1 MALGLQ
7 KLAGLRSSL
16 LGSHGPLR
24 VGAAFA
30 MARPWA
36 LSVAMHAKAA
46 PPVEEEVLV
55 EDGFATKVAIL
66 NRPKKLNA
74 LNENMIDRLLELY
87 AKWEKDK
94 HVRMVILTGAGRGFC
109 AGGDVASVYHFG
121 KAGQQ
126 ERGNTFFNKEYHL
139 NYVLGTFKK
148 IHVALLDGVCMG
160 GGNGISMHGKFR
172 VATENT
178 LFAMPETAIG
188 LHPDVGASYF
198 LSRLPGHL
206 GEYLGLTGSRLD
218 GADLLSCGLATHF
231 VPSQRLADLEDRLGG
246 LNTGDP
252 EVVGIAIDEFCDVVY
267 PGDKSPLHRKEDID
281 ECFEKE
287 TVEEIVDTLETKAGS
302 NEDEWYSNTLAL
314 MKKVSPISLKVT
326 LRSIREGRQQS
337 LFQCLERE
345 YRLSVHAVN
354 ATHSTDFYEGC
365 RALLVD
371 KDNKPQWKPPTL
383 AEVTKEMVDDIFAP
397 FHQGEKE
404 LELPVQQ
411 REGRSRPRSRP

>member
-1 MALGLQ
+1 MVLGFHR
-7 KLAGLRSSL
+7 LAGLRSSL
-16 LGSHGPLR
+16 LASHSPLR
-24 VGAAFA
+24 AAAASA
-30 MARPWA
+30 MAAPRP
-36 LSVAMHAKAA
+36 LSAAMHAKAA
-46 PPVEEEVLV
+46 APTEDEVLV

-74 LNENMIDRLLELY
+74 LNENMIDRLLEFY
-87 AKWEKDK
+87 VKWEKDK
-94 HVRMVILTGAGRGFC
+94 HVRMVILAGAGRGFC
-109 AGGDVASVYHFG
+109 AGGDVATVYHLG

-126 ERGNTFFNKEYHL
+126 ERGNAFFYKEYHL
-139 NYVLGTFKK
+139 NYVLGTYKK

-206 GEYLGLTGSRLD
+206 GEYLGLTGVRLD
-218 GADLLSCGLATHF
+218 GADLLSIGLATHF

-246 LNTGDP
+246 LNTGDS
-252 EVVGIAIDEFCDVVY
+252 EVVGIAVDEFCDVVY
-267 PGDKSPLHRKEDID
+267 PGDKSPLNRRDDID

-287 TVEEIVDTLETKAGS
+287 TVEEIVQALETKAGNS
-302 NEDEWYSNTLAL
+302 EDEWYSNTLAL
-314 MKKVSPISLKVT
+314 LKKVSPTSLKVT

-371 KDNKPQWKPPTL
+371 KDNKPQWNPPTL
-383 AEVTKEMVDDIFAP
+383 AEVSTEMVDDIFAP
-397 FHQGEKE
+397 FHRGEQE
-404 LELPVQQ
+404 LELPVQE
-411 REGRSRPRSRP
+411 RESRSRPRSRL

>member
-1 MALGLQ
+1 MVLGLQ
-7 KLAGLRSSL
+7 NLAGLCSSL
-16 LGSHGPLR
+16 LGSHGTLR
-24 VGAAFA
+24 VGAASV
-30 MARPWA
+30 MAPPRT
-36 LSVAMHAKAA
+36 LSVAVNAKTAV
-46 PPVEEEVLV
+46 PSDDEVLS

-74 LNENMIDRLLELY
+74 VNENMIDRLLELY
-87 AKWEKDK
+87 VKWENDK
-94 HVRMVILTGAGRGFC
+94 HVRMVILAGAGRGFC
-109 AGGDVASVYHFG
+109 AGGDVATVYHLG

-126 ERGNTFFNKEYHL
+126 ERGNAFFYKEYHL
-139 NYVLGTFKK
+139 NYILGTYKK
-148 IHVALLDGVCMG
+148 IHVALLDGICMG

-198 LSRLPGHL
+198 LSRLRGHL
-206 GEYLGLTGSRLD
+206 GEYLGLTGTRLD

-246 LNTGDP
+246 LNTGDAG
-252 EVVGIAIDEFCDVVY
+252 VVGTAIDEFCDVVY
-267 PGDKSPLHRKEDID
+267 PGDKSPLHRRDVIA
-281 ECFEKE
+281 ECFGKE
-287 TVEEIVDTLETKAGS
+287 TVEEIVETLEAKAAS
-302 NEDEWYSNTLAL
+302 SDDEWFSETLAI

-326 LRSIREGRQQS
+326 LRSIRQGKQES

-371 KDNKPQWKPPTL
+371 KDNKPQWNPPTL
-383 AEVTKEMVDDIFAP
+383 AGVTTETVDDIFAP
-397 FHQGEKE
+397 FHRGEKE
-404 LELPVQQ
+404 LKLPVQQ
-411 REGRSRPRSRP
+411 REGRSMSRSRL